1 VRKIIVSGR
10 RTPLALG
17 IAIAL
22 QAQAGGAQEA
32 APQVARIDEVL
43 VTATRREQ
51 AVQDVPYNISVV
63 SSSLLAETGV
73 QDAGSLV
80 RLVPGLSLVD
90 EGPRVSGNRN
100 TYSMRGMNVDG
111 RNNNDDNP
119 AINQSTVSTYLG
131 EVPLFFPLRLVDLER
146 VEVLRGP
153 QGTLYGAGSVG
164 GTIRFI
170 PRAPSPDGFEFDAW
184 AETSVTDNSDDLS
197 YDAGF
202 TVNMPVSDSAAFR
215 ASFGREYLS
224 GFIDAIGLIEQTGTP
239 RHPGD
244 IVLADPNDILGSGTV
259 QAPPMKDS
267 NDSVQT
273 YARASFQYEPGD
285 AWRFAINLNYQEVSA
300 DNRYED
306 NPYFGSGREYVTYK
320 AFTDPQDADV
330 FMGDIDIEADLGFAR
345 LTSST
350 ALSDQSI
357 HSISDSSGFLR
368 TNLPQ
373 YYFGNPRLYAPI
385 DRRQS
390 VDTFTQEIRLVSQG
404 DRKVDWVGG
413 LFYLE
418 RELDFDLLQIASG
431 ANDYTNAYFGTPAP
445 VDFTDVLATG
455 GANQQF
461 TDMALFGEATWH
473 LTDAWQVTG
482 GVRAFSQELTGS
494 AGIPLPYASRTLEY
508 YYYGTATNDF
518 LLGGI
523 NPTNYKAD
531 QSIFK
536 FNTSVDLGED
546 SMAYF
551 TFAQG
556 FRPGGA
562 NQLPATDPFGNDNRP
577 FLLYQPD
584 DVDSYEVG
592 VKGTLASR
600 YSYTATA
607 FYVDWKN
614 FQATIVSPFG
624 IVYIDNI
631 PSAESQ
637 GLELEFSGAVTDRFD
652 FIVGYT
658 YIDASVKEA
667 FEFRQGDPTTLIPAG
682 NPLPGSSEHQA
693 FVSANYR
700 IPLGGSELVLH
711 GDASYRSETRSN
723 FRDIPSVP
731 ALSYAELDGFTLWN
745 AALTW
750 DAGKYQV
757 SLFGENLSNER
768 GTSSVSTPAFYGDRD
783 QGWGVIRPRTF
794 GLRFTYGHE

>member
-1 VRKIIVSGR
+1 MRKIIVSGR

-63 SSSLLAETGV
+63 SSDLLVETGV
-73 QDAGSLV
+73 NDSSSLV
-80 RLVPGLSLVD
+80 RLVPGLSLVN

-100 TYSMRGMNVDG
+100 TFSMRGMNVDTQ
-111 RNNNDDNP
+111 NNNDDNP
-119 AINQSTVSTYLG
+119 GISQSTVSTYLG
-131 EVPLFFPLRLVDLER
+131 EVPVFFPLRLVDLER

-164 GTIRFI
+164 GTLRFI
-170 PRAPSPDGFEFDAW
+170 PKRPSTAGFDLDVWTELSSTEKA
-184 AETSVTDNSDDLS
+184 SDLS

-202 TVNMPVSDSAAFR
+202 TVNIPLSDAAAFR
-215 ASFGREYLS
+215 ASVGREYLS

-239 RHPGD
+239 LHPGD

-267 NDSVQT
+267 NDSDQT
-273 YARASFQYEPGD
+273 YARASFLYEPSDTWSVGVN
-285 AWRFAINLNYQEVSA
+285 FNYQDVAA

-306 NPYFGSGREYVTYK
+306 NPYYGSGEEYVTYK
-320 AFTDPQDADV
+320 AFTDPQDAELSMVDL
-330 FMGDIDIEADLGFAR
+330 DIEADLGFAR

-350 ALSDQSI
+350 GYSEVDV
-357 HSISDSSGFLR
+357 HGISDSSGFLR

-385 DRRQS
+385 DRKQN
-390 VDTFTQEIRLVSQG
+390 VDVFTQEIRLVSAG
-404 DRKVDWVGG
+404 TRKVDWVAG
-413 LFYLE
+413 LFYLK
-418 RELDFDLLQIASG
+418 RDLKFDMLQIASG

-445 VDFTDVLATG
+445 VDFGDVLATG
-455 GANQQF
+455 GADQEF
-461 TDMALFGEATWH
+461 TDLAGFGEVTWH
-473 LTDAWQVTG
+473 VTDAWQVTG
-482 GVRAFSQELTGS
+482 GVRVFRQELSGT

-523 NPTNYKAD
+523 NPTNYTD
-531 QSIFK
+531 DDSIFK
-536 FNTSVDLGED
+536 VNTSYDLDED
-546 SMAYF
+546 TMVYF

-562 NQLPATDPFGNDNRP
+562 NQLPETDPFGNDNTP

-584 DVDSYEVG
+584 DVDSYEIG
-592 VKGTLASR
+592 IKGTLASR

-607 FYVDWKN
+607 FLVDWKN
-614 FQATIVSPFG
+614 FQASLVSPFG
-624 IVYIDNI
+624 INYVDNV
-631 PSAESQ
+631 PSAESK
-637 GLELEFSGAVTDRFD
+637 GIELEFAGAVTDRFD
-652 FIVGYT
+652 FNFGYT
-658 YIDASVKEA
+658 WIDASVTEA
-667 FEFRQGDPTTLIPAG
+667 FEFNQGDPATVIPDG
-682 NPLPGSSEHQA
+682 NPLPGAAEHQLFA
-693 FVSANYR
+693 AANYR

-711 GDASYRSETRSN
+711 GDASYRSEVRSS
-723 FRDIPSVP
+723 FREIPSVP
-731 ALSYAELDGFTLWN
+731 AMNFAEFPGFTLWN
-745 AALTW
+745 AGVTW

-757 SLFGENLSNER
+757 TLFGENLSDEK
-768 GTSSVSTPAFYGDRD
+768 GTSAVTTASFFGDRD